1 MTFEKDSLIYLNL
14 TSTVKE
20 TNELI
25 ETTLEE
31 KAKEHN
37 VYDPTR
43 KYTSRLVAIGEGW
56 VLEGLDNKLK
66 EMSVGEKAI
75 IEIPPEK
82 AFGTWDPSK
91 VRILPLRR
99 FGEKAAQLKVGD
111 EIELDNKICYV
122 KLIGSGR
129 VHVDFNHK
137 LAGKNIIYEVEIL
150 EELKGD
156 DEKVKAL
163 FSRRIPVDKE
173 KFKFAIQESVIT
185 FELPEEIYLEEGL
198 QIVKRALS
206 NDIFKFLPA
215 INKVI
220 LQESYEKPKTEKEAQ
235 TKKEEKK
242 EEIQQEAQN

>member
-14 TSTVKE
+14 TSKVKE

-66 EMSVGEKAI
+66 EMSVGEKVTM
-75 IEIPPEK
+75 EIPPEK

-137 LAGKNIIYEVEIL
+137 LAGKTIIYEVEVL

-156 DEKVKAL
+156 EEKVKAL
-163 FSRRIPVDKE
+163 LSRRIPMDKE
-173 KFKFAIQESVIT
+173 KLKFLIQESTIT

-206 NDIFKFLPA
+206 NDIFKFLPV
-215 INKVI
+215 INKVTF
-220 LQESYEKPKTEKEAQ
+220 QESYEKPKTEKEKEPEPQ
-235 TKKEEKK
+235 TEK
-242 EEIQQEAQN
+242 EEIKQETQS

>member
-1 MTFEKDSLIYLNL
+1 MPFEKDSLIYLNL
-14 TSTVKE
+14 TSIVKE

-43 KYTSRLVAIGEGW
+43 KYTGRLVAIGNGW

-66 EMSVGEKAI
+66 EMSVGEKASA
-75 IEIPPEK
+75 EISPEK
-82 AFGTWDPSK
+82 AFGAWDPSK

-99 FGEKAAQLKVGD
+99 FGEKANQLKVGD
-111 EIELDNKICYV
+111 EIELDNKVCYV

-137 LAGKNIIYEVEIL
+137 LAGKTIVYEVEVL
-150 EELKGD
+150 EELKEDG
-156 DEKVKAL
+156 ERVKAL
-163 FSRRIPVDKE
+163 FSRRIPIDKE
-173 KFKFAIQESVIT
+173 KLKFAIQENVIT

-206 NDIFKFLPA
+206 NDVFKFLPA
-215 INKVI
+215 INKVVF
-220 LQESYEKPKTEKEAQ
+220 QESYEKPKTEKEEPKQ
-235 TKKEEKK
+235 ETKS
-242 EEIQQEAQN
+242 

>member
-14 TSTVKE
+14 TSKVKE

-31 KAKEHN
+31 KAKEYN

-66 EMSVGEKAI
+66 EMSVGEKATM
-75 IEIPPEK
+75 EIPPEK

-111 EIELDNKICYV
+111 EIELDNKICYI

-137 LAGKNIIYEVEIL
+137 LAGKTIIYEVEVL

-156 DEKVKAL
+156 EEKVKAL
-163 FSRRIPVDKE
+163 LSRRIPIDKE
-173 KFKFAIQESVIT
+173 KLKFLIQESTIT

-215 INKVI
+215 INKVTF
-220 LQESYEKPKTEKEAQ
+220 QESYEKPKTEKEPEPQ
-235 TKKEEKK
+235 TEK
-242 EEIQQEAQN
+242 EEIKQETQS

>member
-14 TSTVKE
+14 TSKVKE

-56 VLEGLDNKLK
+56 VLEGLDSKLK
-66 EMSVGEKAI
+66 EMSVGEKATM
-75 IEIPPEK
+75 EIPPEK

-137 LAGKNIIYEVEIL
+137 LAGKTIIYEVEVL

-156 DEKVKAL
+156 EEKVKAL
-163 FSRRIPVDKE
+163 LSRRIPIDKE
-173 KFKFAIQESVIT
+173 KLKFLIQESIIT
-185 FELPEEIYLEEGL
+185 FELPEDIYLEEGL

-215 INKVI
+215 INQVI
-220 LQESYEKPKTEKEAQ
+220 FQENYEKPKTEKEPEPQ
-235 TKKEEKK
+235 TEK
-242 EEIQQEAQN
+242 EEIKQETQS

>member
-14 TSTVKE
+14 TSKVKE

-66 EMSVGEKAI
+66 EMSVGEKATM
-75 IEIPPEK
+75 EIPPEK

-111 EIELDNKICYV
+111 EIELDNKICYI

-137 LAGKNIIYEVEIL
+137 LAGKTIIYEVEVL

-156 DEKVKAL
+156 EEKVKAL
-163 FSRRIPVDKE
+163 LSRRIPIDKE
-173 KFKFAIQESVIT
+173 KLKFLIQESTIT

-215 INKVI
+215 INKVTF
-220 LQESYEKPKTEKEAQ
+220 QESYEKPKTEKEPEPQ
-235 TKKEEKK
+235 TEK
-242 EEIQQEAQN
+242 EEIKQETQS

>member
-1 MTFEKDSLIYLNL
+1 MPFEKDVLIYLNL

-43 KYTSRLVAIGEGW
+43 KYTSRLIAIGEGW

-66 EMSVGEKAI
+66 EMSVGEKAM
-75 IEIPPEK
+75 IEISPEK

-137 LAGKNIIYEVEIL
+137 LAGKTIIYGVEIIG
-150 EELKGD
+150 ELKGD
-156 DEKVKAL
+156 EEKVKAL
-163 FSRRIPVDKE
+163 FSRRIPIDRIPIDKE
-173 KFKFAIQESVIT
+173 KLKFSIQENIIT

-215 INKVI
+215 INKVVF
-220 LQESYEKPKTEKEAQ
+220 QENYEKPKTEKEEP
-235 TKKEEKK
+235 K
-242 EEIQQEAQN
+242 QETQS

>member
-14 TSTVKE
+14 TSKVKE

-31 KAKEHN
+31 KAKEYN

-43 KYTSRLVAIGEGW
+43 KYTSRLVAIGEGL

-66 EMSVGEKAI
+66 EMSVGEKATM
-75 IEIPPEK
+75 EIPPEK

-111 EIELDNKICYV
+111 EIELDNKICYI

-137 LAGKNIIYEVEIL
+137 LAGKTIIYEVEVL

-156 DEKVKAL
+156 EEKVKAL
-163 FSRRIPVDKE
+163 LSRRIPIDKE
-173 KFKFAIQESVIT
+173 KPKFLIQESTIT

-215 INKVI
+215 INKVTF
-220 LQESYEKPKTEKEAQ
+220 QESYEKPKTEKELEPQ
-235 TKKEEKK
+235 TEK
-242 EEIQQEAQN
+242 EEIKQETQS

>member
-1 MTFEKDSLIYLNL
+1 MPFEKDSLIYLNL
-14 TSTVKE
+14 TSIVKE

-43 KYTSRLVAIGEGW
+43 KYTTRLVAIGNGW

-66 EMSVGEKAI
+66 EMSVGEKASA
-75 IEIPPEK
+75 EISPEK
-82 AFGTWDPSK
+82 AFGAWDPSK

-99 FGEKAAQLKVGD
+99 FGEKANQLKVGD
-111 EIELDNKICYV
+111 EIELDNKVCYV

-137 LAGKNIIYEVEIL
+137 LAGKTIVYEVEVL
-150 EELKGD
+150 EELKEDG
-156 DEKVKAL
+156 ERVKAL
-163 FSRRIPVDKE
+163 FSRRIPIDKE
-173 KFKFAIQESVIT
+173 KLKFAIQENVIT

-206 NDIFKFLPA
+206 NDVFKFLLA
-215 INKVI
+215 INKVVF
-220 LQESYEKPKTEKEAQ
+220 QESYEKPKTEKEELKQ
-235 TKKEEKK
+235 ETKS
-242 EEIQQEAQN
+242 

>member
-1 MTFEKDSLIYLNL
+1 MPFEKDSLIYLNL
-14 TSTVKE
+14 TSIVKE
-20 TNELI
+20 TNELV

-43 KYTSRLVAIGEGW
+43 KYTGRLVAIGNGW

-66 EMSVGEKAI
+66 EMSVGEKASA
-75 IEIPPEK
+75 EISPEK
-82 AFGTWDPSK
+82 AFGAWDPSK

-99 FGEKAAQLKVGD
+99 FGEKSNQLKVGD
-111 EIELDNKICYV
+111 EIELDNKVCYV

-137 LAGKNIIYEVEIL
+137 LAGKTIVYEVEVL
-150 EELKGD
+150 EELKEDG
-156 DEKVKAL
+156 EKVKAL
-163 FSRRIPVDKE
+163 FSRRIPIDKE
-173 KFKFAIQESVIT
+173 KLKFAIQENVIT

-206 NDIFKFLPA
+206 NDVFKFLPA
-215 INKVI
+215 INKVVF
-220 LQESYEKPKTEKEAQ
+220 QENYEKPKTEKEEPKQ
-235 TKKEEKK
+235 ETKS
-242 EEIQQEAQN
+242 